1 MTHRYLALFAPL
13 LLGGCYGLYGHDEV
27 DRYFQRSDTITMS
40 AGDAKEVNAVTHTI
54 HPWPRYV
61 GDRRIA
67 YDARRVGAAVTR
79 YGDTKQPVDQLP
91 DISDATKQMGV
102 KPLAATNNNQ
112 NVNISGSGAGSTG
125 VSVPVGN
132 PAPGN

>member
-1 MTHRYLALFAPL
+1 MTVRYLTLLAPL
-13 LLGGCYGLYGHDEV
+13 LLGGCYGVAGHDEV

-40 AGDAKEVNAVTHTI
+40 AGDAKEVNIATQTI

-67 YDARRVGAAVTR
+67 TDARRTGAAVTR
-79 YGDTKQPVDQLP
+79 YSTTAQPIDQLP
-91 DISDATKQMGV
+91 NLPDPGKAIGQPPPTS
-102 KPLAATNNNQ
+102 TNVNQ
-112 NVNISGSGAGSTG
+112 NVNITGSGAGSTG

-132 PAPGN
+132 KE